1 MHAGDFSVA
10 LDEARELDEDI
21 TMRRLTLTRTRGGD
35 GGKAAGDPREAP
47 RLVCHYQYHAWP
59 DHGIPETTR
68 PLRRLAHLLV
78 SMFQSTNAKRQLS
91 LTRIDSAND
100 VQAGRVP
107 SALVTGEHSP
117 LIAQSDVPNTGSC
130 A

>member
-1 MHAGDFSVA
+1 MKFAISAGDFTVA

-21 TMRRLTLTRTRGGD
+21 TMRRLTLTRTNGGGCANH
-35 GGKAAGDPREAP
+35 GGAGGGQQQGEG

-78 SMFQSTNAKRQLS
+78 RRCSGHRA
-91 LTRIDSAND
+91 
-100 VQAGRVP
+100 
-107 SALVTGEHSP
+107 
-117 LIAQSDVPNTGSC
+117 
-130 A
+130 